1 MGSFFVYILKMAF
14 SLILFYLFYRLLL
27 GKETFH
33 RFNRIALLSILMLS
47 IGIPFWEISDGGNS
61 GGEEKVT
68 GESFVPVSVRSNTLH
83 EDIVYPVLN
92 IPMEVA
98 ESECVPLWL
107 VCLLAIY
114 WCGVVFFTGRHFY
127 ILFRLFY
134 FMHTGRKE
142 RMPDGVT
149 LIVHQR
155 SVAPFSWI
163 KYIVISQKDLEEN
176 GREILIHEMAH
187 IRKRHSVDLLLAD
200 IAVFFQWFNPASW
213 LLKQELKNIHEYEAD
228 DAVLHEGVDAKQYQ
242 LLLIKKAAGTRL
254 YSMANSFNHSKLKKR
269 ITMMLKEK
277 SSPWG
282 RLKYLYVLPLAALSM
297 AAFARPEISN
307 ELKEISTVKVNDLL
321 SISEIDKENN
331 AISAAFVY
339 PEFSDSLDDKEYITK
354 LREMISL
361 LEKRQKEAAK
371 SGKKGASSKSSAVI
385 DSITRE
391 MMVRMQTEFGALTDE
406 RIKAFFEGEG
416 SNPAIQTE
424 TIVMRK
430 DPRVQLFLKK
440 IKDAREK
447 QGEKGERKKV
457 SFYGTSHINPSG
469 SVTVTE
475 YVLPDSV
482 DAERVK
488 YRNIILQRRS
498 QGLKD
503 REAIVLKSDTLVRT
517 PSVAIENIRIT
528 SSGVAESDSLYRE
541 FFYTFTPDTLIPAVK
556 IAKMNSMDAFFYEDV
571 AADKLRREL
580 HNEKITKGEYP
591 LFYIDNKRATY
602 NDVINLDMALIKNI
616 TILKDKAAID
626 QYGKK
631 AKNGVV
637 LISLGDG
644 KGMGVMKNLY
654 RSLQA
659 NYLAKDAV
667 FYLNGK
673 KISGE
678 KLKNVNLS
686 YDRIESINMSA
697 TKDGK
702 KVFRVETDK
711 KR

>member
-1 MGSFFVYILKMAF
+1 
-14 SLILFYLFYRLLL
+14 
-27 GKETFH
+27 
-33 RFNRIALLSILMLS
+33 
-47 IGIPFWEISDGGNS
+47 
-61 GGEEKVT
+61 
-68 GESFVPVSVRSNTLH
+68 
-83 EDIVYPVLN
+83 
-92 IPMEVA
+92 
-98 ESECVPLWL
+98 
-107 VCLLAIY
+107 
-114 WCGVVFFTGRHFY
+114 
-127 ILFRLFY
+127 
-134 FMHTGRKE
+134 
-142 RMPDGVT
+142 
-149 LIVHQR
+149 
-155 SVAPFSWI
+155 
-163 KYIVISQKDLEEN
+163 
-176 GREILIHEMAH
+176 
-187 IRKRHSVDLLLAD
+187 
-200 IAVFFQWFNPASW
+200 
-213 LLKQELKNIHEYEAD
+213 
-228 DAVLHEGVDAKQYQ
+228 
-242 LLLIKKAAGTRL
+242 
-254 YSMANSFNHSKLKKR
+254 
-269 ITMMLKEK
+269 MMLKEK
-277 SSPWG
+277 SSPWA

-339 PEFSDSLDDKEYITK
+339 PRFSDSLADKEYITK

-385 DSITRE
+385 DSMTRE
-391 MMVRMQTEFGALTDE
+391 MMVRMETEFGPLTDE
-406 RIKAFFEGEG
+406 RIKIFFEGEG
-416 SNPAIQTE
+416 SNPAVQTE

-430 DPRVQLFLKK
+430 DPRAQLFLKK
-440 IKDAREK
+440 SEGSREK

-457 SFYGTSHINPSG
+457 SFYRTTYMNPSD
-469 SVTVTE
+469 SVMVE
-475 YVLPDSV
+475 YVILGSIDT
-482 DAERVK
+482 EQVK
-488 YRNIILQRRS
+488 YRNIMLQKQNQR
-498 QGLKD
+498 LTD
-503 REAIVLKSDTLVRT
+503 RGVIVLKSDTLVRT
-517 PSVAIENIRIT
+517 PGVAIENIRIT

-541 FFYTFTPDTLIPAVK
+541 FFYTVTPDTLIPAVK

-571 AADKLRREL
+571 AANKLRREL

-602 NDVINLDMALIKNI
+602 NDVINLDMDLVKNI

-644 KGMGVMKNLY
+644 TEMGVMKNLY

-686 YDRIESINMSA
+686 YDQIESINMSA

-711 KR
+711 KK

>member
-33 RFNRIALLSILMLS
+33 RFNRIALLGILMLS
-47 IGIPFWEISDGGNS
+47 LCIPFWEISDENNPGR
-61 GGEEKVT
+61 EEKIT
-68 GESFVPVSVRSNTLH
+68 GVPFVPTLTSSTTLQ

-92 IPMEVA
+92 IPVEVV
-98 ESECVPLWL
+98 ESESVPFGLI
-107 VCLLAIY
+107 CLLVIY
-114 WCGVVFFTGRHFY
+114 WCGVIFFVGRHLC

-134 FMHTGRKE
+134 FIHIGRKE
-142 RMPDGVT
+142 RMPDGIT
-149 LIVHQR
+149 LIVHR
-155 SVAPFSWI
+155 RNVSPFSWI

-187 IRKRHSVDLLLAD
+187 IRKRHSIDLLLAD
-200 IAVFFQWFNPASW
+200 IAIFFQWFNPASW

-277 SSPWG
+277 SSPWA

-339 PEFSDSLDDKEYITK
+339 PRFSDSLADKEYITK

-385 DSITRE
+385 DSMTRE
-391 MMVRMQTEFGALTDE
+391 MMVRMETEFGPLTDE
-406 RIKAFFEGEG
+406 RIKIFFEGEG
-416 SNPAIQTE
+416 SNPAVQTE

-430 DPRVQLFLKK
+430 DPRAQLFLKK
-440 IKDAREK
+440 SEGSREK

-457 SFYGTSHINPSG
+457 SFYRTTYMNPSD
-469 SVTVTE
+469 SVMVE
-475 YVLPDSV
+475 YVILGSIDT
-482 DAERVK
+482 EQVK
-488 YRNIILQRRS
+488 YRNIMLQKQNQR
-498 QGLKD
+498 LTD
-503 REAIVLKSDTLVRT
+503 RGVIVLKSDTLVRT
-517 PSVAIENIRIT
+517 PGVAIENIRIT

-541 FFYTFTPDTLIPAVK
+541 FFYTVTPDTLIPAVK

-571 AADKLRREL
+571 AANKLRREL

-602 NDVINLDMALIKNI
+602 NDVINLDMDLVKNI

-644 KGMGVMKNLY
+644 TEMGVMKNLY

-686 YDRIESINMSA
+686 YDQIESINMSA

-711 KR
+711 KK